1 MTQPTVAH
9 NAAAGL
15 PVVLVVDAEQQART
29 ATQSALVRRFGADY
43 RVMAA
48 DSAEAGGATLERLA
62 RQGAEVALIAA
73 DLKLPGMDG
82 VDFLEGA
89 HALHPDASRALLV
102 PMDQHGARI
111 PVGERRSPSTH
122 ELRDALTRNTV
133 PFGFYAVDSEDGRRL
148 VREYGIDLDR
158 LPAVIFHDG
167 SVRHQPN

>member
-15 PVVLVVDAEQQART
+15 PVVLVVDADQQART

-48 DSAEAGGATLERLA
+48 DSAKAGGATLERLA

-89 HALHPDASRALLV
+89 HALHPDASRALVV
-102 PMDQHGARI
+102 PMD
-111 PVGERRSPSTH
+111 
-122 ELRDALTRNTV
+122 
-133 PFGFYAVDSEDGRRL
+133 
-148 VREYGIDLDR
+148 
-158 LPAVIFHDG
+158 
-167 SVRHQPN
+167 